1 MEQKHL
7 SELLEKNIVVPEIQ
21 REYVWGS
28 RKEIFVQFIDTL
40 KDAEAGNIKLGFLY
54 SYSRNGE
61 EYIIDGQQRFTTL
74 VLLLYYLSLKNPK
87 NTEDFRRRLKTDS
100 ANMAFTYRV
109 RTNTEQFMKDLFASG
124 VCSREEILDSP
135 WYHQYY
141 DNDLTIRS
149 MINFLDCLKST
160 GLEYDYDNLLNVSF
174 WYYPVDKTSMGE
186 ELYIT
191 MNSRGKALDSAEHLK
206 PLLMKTNRTK
216 TGIGVEYGITGKN
229 SSSGY

>member
-1 MEQKHL
+1 
-7 SELLEKNIVVPEIQ
+7 
-21 REYVWGS
+21 
-28 RKEIFVQFIDTL
+28 
-40 KDAEAGNIKLGFLY
+40 
-54 SYSRNGE
+54 
-61 EYIIDGQQRFTTL
+61 
-74 VLLLYYLSLKNPK
+74 
-87 NTEDFRRRLKTDS
+87 
-100 ANMAFTYRV
+100 
-109 RTNTEQFMKDLFASG
+109 
-124 VCSREEILDSP
+124 
-135 WYHQYY
+135 
-141 DNDLTIRS
+141 